1 MMGDSVSP
9 KSIGFPLRLVRAE
22 DFETSA
28 ESSGLTPQMSLRDF
42 FSRWFLPIVLR
53 GEKTNAASTIR
64 LFEDS
69 LEWWERITGD
79 PPLRLIDDYTL
90 AAFHEGLRAATFRRG
105 KLGREKP
112 LSQYTILRHLK
123 HVQQLLER
131 AGPQIDPRK
140 PAKQLVGI
148 LPRYRLSKP
157 IAKPKPHF
165 TLEEAQ
171 KVVAASIDLTV
182 QMVPGYSTPLFF
194 RGLIGMAFV
203 SGYRV
208 GTLMALE
215 WPWLVEKPDGWWI
228 EAPSE
233 AVPKTGKWKDVALPG
248 WLAEALLAFP
258 RKARKIF
265 PWHCHDD
272 HLDKV
277 HYRLQALAR
286 VRPDQQLLGWNAW
299 RRTHATQMAALGAG
313 FALSISQR
321 ALDHGD
327 ARTTSGHYVDV
338 ENLLRRQL
346 PPLWDGPPVPDRQQR
361 LF

>member
-1 MMGDSVSP
+1 MGDP
-9 KSIGFPLRLVRAE
+9 ATPQPFGFPLRLVRAE
-22 DFETSA
+22 DCEGSVQT
-28 ESSGLTPQMSLRDF
+28 SGLSAQMSLRDF
-42 FSRWFLPIVLR
+42 FRIWFLPIVLR
-53 GEKTNAASTIR
+53 GEKRNAEATIK

-90 AAFHEGLRAATFRRG
+90 ASFHEGLQKATFRRG
-105 KLGREKP
+105 KLGRDKP
-112 LSQYTILRHLK
+112 LSAYTILRHLK

-131 AGPQIDPRK
+131 AGPQLDPRK
-140 PAKQLVGI
+140 KSKELVGI

-157 IAKPKPHF
+157 AAKPKPHF
-165 TLEEAQ
+165 SIDEAK
-171 KVVAASIDLTV
+171 KVVAASLQLTV
-182 QMVPGYSTPLFF
+182 AMVPGYSTPLYF
-194 RGLIGMAFV
+194 RGLFGLAFV

-208 GTLMALE
+208 GTLMDLE
-215 WPWLVEKPDGWWI
+215 WPWFVERADGWWI
-228 EAPSE
+228 EAPAE

-248 WLAEALLAFP
+248 WLADALLAMP
-258 RKARKIF
+258 RLSRRIF
-265 PWHCHDD
+265 PWGCHED

-277 HYRLQALAR
+277 HYRLQKLAHI
-286 VRPDQQLLGWNAW
+286 RPNAPLLGWNAW
-299 RRTHATQMAALGAG
+299 RRTHATQMASLGAG

-346 PPLWDGPPVPDRQQR
+346 PPLWDGPPIPDRQQR